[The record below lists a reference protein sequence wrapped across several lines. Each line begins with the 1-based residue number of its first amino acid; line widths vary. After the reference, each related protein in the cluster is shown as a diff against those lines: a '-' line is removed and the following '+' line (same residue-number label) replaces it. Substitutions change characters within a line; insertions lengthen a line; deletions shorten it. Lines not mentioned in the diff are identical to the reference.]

1 MCRRSQALYSRKQRF
16 VRSGR
21 CKLLKQLSRDPE
33 YLAHS
38 RYRLNSSHFRKALCC
53 CRARVSGTLSSSARC
68 WSTTS
73 DWKPYRM
80 VLDTGSRR
88 TLVGNPVVP
97 ASENADIGR
106 PSRRGDRNRSC
117 NDWRRPG
124 CRPKPR
130 RWCSY
135 KRGGRRRNGAPI
147 QKVLPTLK
155 LVFFEA
161 GSIQSTSM
169 PRCSYRRESHSTCS
183 IN

>member
-1 MCRRSQALYSRKQRF
+1 MCRCSQALYSRKQRF

-73 DWKPYRM
+73 DRKPYRM

-106 PSRRGDRNRSC
+106 PSRRGDRI
-117 NDWRRPG
+117 DPATTG
-124 CRPKPR
+124 
-130 RWCSY
+130 
-135 KRGGRRRNGAPI
+135 GGRDAARSRADGAA
-147 QKVLPTLK
+147 TS
-155 LVFFEA
+155 EA
-161 GSIQSTSM
+161 GGGGM
-169 PRCSYRRESHSTCS
+169 ARRFRRCCRH
-183 IN
+183 